1 MELDVEAEGVV
12 LPASLTLPMGHA
24 RAAVVALHGAEAGQR
39 SFFLY
44 EHLAGHLPAAG
55 IGVLRYDRRPAKDGD
70 DVPLAVQAADAYAA
84 VQALRRQIGDVPIGL
99 WGFSQGAWAATV
111 AANTKHDDI
120 AFLVLVSSCGVSPA
134 RQMRFGTAE
143 QLRRNGFD
151 PAAVAEL
158 IHLRTTV
165 EEFLRG
171 AIPRA
176 TAQSVVDHAAERPW
190 FPLAYIPR
198 QLPER
203 SGTWADMDF
212 DPTSAI
218 AGLQCPV
225 LLFYGETDEWM
236 PIDDSVAAWRHA
248 HATGDEP
255 DLTIYRL
262 HGCGHQPTLNE
273 SLSLADISP
282 RYTSTML
289 AWFDRQLP
297 ALSTT

>member
-1 MELDVEAEGVV
+1 
-12 LPASLTLPMGHA
+12 MGHA

-44 EHLAGHLPAAG
+44 EHLASLLPAAE
-55 IGVLRYDRRPAKDGD
+55 IGVLRYDRRPAKDGN

-111 AANTKHDDI
+111 AASTKPDEV

-134 RQMRFGTAE
+134 HQMRFGTAE
-143 QLRRNGFD
+143 QLRRHGFD

-165 EEFLRG
+165 EEYLRG
-171 AIPRA
+171 DVPRA
-176 TAQSVVDHAAERPW
+176 TAQTAVDHAAERPW
-190 FPLAYIPR
+190 FPLAYIRR

-218 AGLQCPV
+218 AGLPCPV

-236 PIDDSVAAWRHA
+236 PIDDSIAAWRHA
-248 HATGDEP
+248 YATKNNP
-255 DLTIYRL
+255 DLTICRL
-262 HGCGHQPTLNE
+262 PGCGHQPTLNE
-273 SLSLADISP
+273 SPSLAAISP

-289 AWFDRQLP
+289 AWFDRQLSG
-297 ALSTT
+297 LSTT